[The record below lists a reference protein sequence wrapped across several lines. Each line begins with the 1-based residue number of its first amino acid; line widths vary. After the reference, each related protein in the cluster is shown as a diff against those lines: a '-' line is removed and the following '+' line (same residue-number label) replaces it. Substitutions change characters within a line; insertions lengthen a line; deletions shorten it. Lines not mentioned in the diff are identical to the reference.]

1 MEKNLTLL
9 ENDLSSKLD
18 ELISTEYLIAIK
30 AEFEAEGTRIDE
42 LAILSE
48 LCCKKK
54 VPLTLKIGGPCAQR
68 DYYEAFQLGANNILI
83 PMVES
88 KFSLQKSLEIYM
100 NFVGIFNNLESSP
113 DLP

>member
-48 LCCKKK
+48 LCCKEKGSFNFK
-54 VPLTLKIGGPCAQR
+54 NWRSLR
-68 DYYEAFQLGANNILI
+68 
-83 PMVES
+83 S
-88 KFSLQKSLEIYM
+88 KRLL
-100 NFVGIFNNLESSP
+100 
-113 DLP
+113 